1 MSYALIFPGQGSQ
14 FVGMGK
20 DWSSAHESA
29 RRTFEEADDVLG
41 FSLSGLCFEGPEED
55 LQLTANTQPAILA
68 CSVAMLRAL
77 EAHGDLAPA
86 AVAGHSLGE
95 YSALVAAGVL
105 GLADA
110 LRLVRRRGELM
121 QEAVP
126 VGEGAM
132 AAIIGLD
139 QESLQ
144 AVLDEVDAPDGRVVI
159 ANLNSPGQL
168 VIAGHAAAVEIAAA
182 KAKDAGAKLA
192 KLLPV
197 SAPFHSPLMAPARAG
212 LEGDLR
218 ATPFCDPKLPVVCNI
233 DAAPVVNGDGA
244 RDALER
250 QIDGPVR
257 WIESMEH
264 VLQEIGA
271 STLAEIGPGKVLCGL
286 GKRIDRGATW
296 LASPSPTPDPDALD
310 DFFNSLS

>member
-1 MSYALIFPGQGSQ
+1 MSYALTFPGQGSQ

-20 DWSSAHESA
+20 DWADAHEPA

-41 FSLSGLCFEGPEED
+41 VSLSGLCFDGPDDE
-55 LQLTANTQPAILA
+55 LQLTANTQPAILT
-68 CSVAMLRAL
+68 CSVAMLRSL
-77 EAHGDLAPA
+77 RAHGDLAPA

-95 YSALVAAGVL
+95 YSALVAADVL
-105 GLADA
+105 ELVDA

-139 QESLQ
+139 QDPLQ
-144 AVLDEVDAPDGRVVI
+144 AVLDDIDSPGARVVI

-168 VIAGHAAAVEIAAA
+168 VIAGDAAAVEAAAA
-182 KAKDAGAKLA
+182 KAKEAGAKLA
-192 KLLPV
+192 KMLPV
-197 SAPFHSPLMAPARAG
+197 SAPFHSPLMAPAREG
-212 LEGDLR
+212 LTPNLR
-218 ATPFCDPKLPVVCNI
+218 ATTFRDPQIPVVCNI
-233 DAAPVVNGDGA
+233 DAAPVTDGDAA

-264 VLQEIGA
+264 VLQSGA
-271 STLAEIGPGKVLCGL
+271 TTLAEIGPGKVLAGL
-286 GKRIDRGATW
+286 GKRIDRSATW
-296 LASPSPTPDPDALD
+296 LQSPGPEALD
-310 DFFNSLS
+310 DFFGSLT

>member
-1 MSYALIFPGQGSQ
+1 MTYALIFPGQGSQ

-20 DWSSAHESA
+20 DWAEAHEPA
-29 RRTFEEADDVLG
+29 RRTFEEANDVLG
-41 FSLSGLCFEGPEED
+41 FSLSGLCFDGPEDE

-68 CSVAMLRAL
+68 CSVALLRAL
-77 EAHGDLAPA
+77 QAHGDLAPA

-105 GLADA
+105 ELADA

-139 QESLQ
+139 QDPLQ
-144 AVLDEVDAPDGRVVI
+144 AVLDDIDSPGARVVI

-168 VIAGHAAAVEIAAA
+168 VIAGHAGAVETAAAAA
-182 KAKDAGAKLA
+182 KEAGAKLA
-192 KLLPV
+192 KMLPV
-197 SAPFHSPLMAPARAG
+197 SAPFHSPLMAPAREG
-212 LEGDLR
+212 LTPDLR
-218 ATPFCDPKLPVVCNI
+218 STTFGDPQVPVVCNI
-233 DAAPVVNGDGA
+233 DAAPVADGDAA

-264 VLQEIGA
+264 VLQSGA
-271 STLAEIGPGKVLCGL
+271 TNLAEIGPGKVLAGL
-286 GKRIDRGATW
+286 GKRIDRSATW
-296 LASPSPTPDPDALD
+296 LQSPAPDALD
-310 DFFNSLS
+310 DFFASLT

>member
-20 DWSSAHESA
+20 DWSGAHEPA
-29 RRTFEEADDVLG
+29 RLTFEEADDVLG
-41 FSLSGLCFEGPEED
+41 FAISRLCFEGPDDE

-68 CSVAMLRAL
+68 CSVAMLRSLA
-77 EAHGDLAPA
+77 AHGDLSPA

-105 GLADA
+105 ELADA

-121 QEAVP
+121 QQAVP

-139 QESLQ
+139 QEPLER
-144 AVLDEVDAPDGRVVI
+144 VLAEIDGEGGRVVL

-168 VIAGHAAAVEIAAA
+168 VIAGHAAAVEAAAA
-182 KAKDAGAKLA
+182 KAKQAGAKMA

-197 SAPFHSPLMAPARAG
+197 SAPFHSPLMKPARDG
-212 LEGDLR
+212 LKGDLR
-218 ATPFCDPKLPVVCNI
+218 ATTFADPKIPVVCNI
-233 DAAPVVNGDGA
+233 DARPVASGDAA

-257 WIESMEH
+257 WIESMQH
-264 VLQEIGA
+264 VVGDLGVK
-271 STLAEIGPGKVLCGL
+271 TLAEIGPGKVLAGL
-286 GKRIDRGATW
+286 GKRIDREVAW
-296 LASPSPTPDPDALD
+296 LASPAPDAID
-310 DFFNSLS
+310 DFLNLLNEA

>member
-20 DWSSAHESA
+20 DWADAHEPA

-41 FSLSGLCFEGPEED
+41 FSLSGLCFEGPEDE

-68 CSVAMLRAL
+68 CSVAVLRSLA
-77 EAHGDLAPA
+77 AHGDLAPA

-105 GLADA
+105 ELADA

-132 AAIIGLD
+132 AAVIGLD
-139 QESLQ
+139 QEPLE
-144 AVLDEVDAPDGRVVI
+144 AVLEEIDAEGHRVVL

-168 VIAGHAAAVEIAAA
+168 VIAGHTAAVEEAAV
-182 KAKDAGAKLA
+182 KAKDAGAKMA

-197 SAPFHSPLMAPARAG
+197 SAPFHSPLMKPAREG
-212 LEGDLR
+212 LEDDLR
-218 ATPFCDPKLPVVCNI
+218 AATFRDPQVPVVCNI
-233 DAAPVVNGDGA
+233 DARPVAGGDAA

-257 WIESMEH
+257 WIESMQY
-264 VLQEIGA
+264 VLAEVGA
-271 STLAEIGPGKVLCGL
+271 GTLAEIGPGKVLCGL

-296 LASPSPTPDPDALD
+296 LPSPAPHALD
-310 DFFNSLS
+310 DFFAQLTSS

>member
-20 DWSSAHESA
+20 DWAEAHEPA
-29 RRTFEEADDVLG
+29 RRTFEEADDALG
-41 FSLSGLCFEGPEED
+41 FSISTLCFEGPGDE

-68 CSVAMLRAL
+68 CSVAVLRSLSAY
-77 EAHGDLAPA
+77 GDLAPA

-105 GLADA
+105 ELGDA

-139 QESLQ
+139 HEPLQ
-144 AVLDEVDAPDGRVVI
+144 TVLDGIDASDHRVVI

-168 VIAGHAAAVEIAAA
+168 VIAGHADAVETAAA
-182 KAKDAGAKLA
+182 RAKEAGAKLA

-197 SAPFHSPLMAPARAG
+197 SAPFHSPLMKPAREG

-218 ATPFCDPKLPVVCNI
+218 ATTFRDPKYPVVCNI
-233 DAAPVVNGDGA
+233 DAQPVADGAAA

-264 VLQEIGA
+264 VLEVVGA
-271 STLAEIGPGKVLCGL
+271 KTLGEIGPGKVLTGL
-286 GKRIDRGATW
+286 GKRIDRSASW
-296 LASPSPTPDPDALD
+296 LTSPSPDALD
-310 DFFNSLS
+310 QFFDSLKVP

>member
-1 MSYALIFPGQGSQ
+1 MTYALIFPGQGSQ
-14 FVGMGK
+14 FVGMGQ
-20 DWSSAHESA
+20 DWAAAHEPA

-41 FSLSGLCFEGPEED
+41 FSLSGLCFEGPDDE

-77 EAHGDLAPA
+77 RAHGDLSPA

-105 GLADA
+105 ELPDA

-139 QESLQ
+139 EGPLQ
-144 AVLDEVDAPDGRVVI
+144 AVLDEIDAPNGRVVI

-168 VIAGHAAAVEIAAA
+168 VIAGHTAAVETAAA

-192 KLLPV
+192 KMLPV
-197 SAPFHSPLMAPARAG
+197 SAPFHSPLMAPAREG
-212 LEGDLR
+212 LAPDLR
-218 ATPFCDPKLPVVCNI
+218 SATFRDPNVPVICNI
-233 DAAPVVNGDGA
+233 DAGPVAGGDAA

-264 VLQEIGA
+264 VLQTIGA
-271 STLAEIGPGKVLCGL
+271 TTLAEIGPGKVLAGL
-286 GKRIDRGATW
+286 GKRIDRSATW
-296 LASPSPTPDPDALD
+296 LTSPSPDALD
-310 DFFNSLS
+310 DFFGSLDAG